1 MSSDYDEIA
10 AGLEEAQAE
19 LERVALEEQLPN
31 TKRERERARALK
43 KTREALELAKEMAR
57 RQRDESQ
64 FAGALSQ
71 IHKSNRELL
80 AAINKNTAAT
90 NNILATADTRLAHLE
105 QSVTTSND
113 GTAFPADP
121 RVLEEGEFLR
131 TQLTGLLD
139 TERPGPLFN
148 DAVPQ
153 PTPGGFDV
161 LTSAICTT
169 CSELQEVE

>member
-1 MSSDYDEIA
+1 
-10 AGLEEAQAE
+10 
-19 LERVALEEQLPN
+19 VALEEQLPN

-43 KTREALELAKEMAR
+43 KTREALELAKDLAR
-57 RQRDESQ
+57 RQREESQ
-64 FAGALSQ
+64 FAGVLSE
-71 IHKSNRELL
+71 IHKSNKELL
-80 AAINKNTAAT
+80 AAITKNTGAT
-90 NNILATADTRLAHLE
+90 NKILATADTRLAHLE
-105 QSVTTSND
+105 QSVTSND

-131 TQLTGLLD
+131 THLIGLLD

-153 PTPGGFDV
+153 PTPSGFDD

-169 CSELQEVE
+169 CGELQEVE